1 MNDDAGGKSALSE
14 GLGPLPEY
22 AQEFLPR
29 WFGDEGGFSGA
40 QMRLYALA
48 AVAAE
53 RERCAK
59 VCEAEHVGSNLTAG
73 YLVPEDF
80 AYNLALQHAAAAI
93 RGA

>member
-1 MNDDAGGKSALSE
+1 MNDDAGGKSALSD

-22 AQEFLPR
+22 AQEFRPR

-53 RERCAK
+53 RERCAQWY
-59 VCEAEHVGSNLTAG
+59 AEKGWL
-73 YLVPEDF
+73 LDEDDVPD
-80 AYNLALQHAAAAI
+80 AMRKA
-93 RGA
+93 